1 MTHNDGQMIIPMAA
15 LTRLG
20 YEVKWTGSGCKIN
33 SPDGAQ
39 LPVQLDQGCPTLPRR
54 EGVCILQQVED
65 HQRRETQM
73 KVVAIRPNGELHKV
87 CPEVE
92 VVKRLKAIF
101 PKVPADLAKPG
112 DLQSPSSTDIQRA
125 KTLVVHLFSGD
136 DPKFWMAQEKNG
148 VVIICI
154 ELTKGE
160 IFETAI
166 CMGGWNN
173 WQGVERSM
181 FFLLD
186 RPAGL

>member
-1 MTHNDGQMIIPMAA
+1 
-15 LTRLG
+15 
-20 YEVKWTGSGCKIN
+20 
-33 SPDGAQ
+33 
-39 LPVQLDQGCPTLPRR
+39 
-54 EGVCILQQVED
+54 
-65 HQRRETQM
+65 M
-73 KVVAIRPNGELHKV
+73 KLAAIRTNVELHKA

-92 VVKRLKAIF
+92 VVKRLKATF
-101 PKVPADLAKPG
+101 PEFSSDLAKEIPG
-112 DLQSPSSTDIQRA
+112 YAEVDMNQVIFNRHHSTESPTCKD
-125 KTLVVHLFSGD
+125 LVVHLFSGD

-166 CMGGWNN
+166 CMDGWNN